1 MTAIQAA
8 FPANHYL
15 RGEDVDVNSFLYYLQ
30 EEVLPFPGTRIRL
43 ARLQYA
49 IGLCCDANVDLPPQI
64 ARLRFGG
71 KYQPRQDVS
80 TNEVPTCT
88 FAEYLCEER
97 PDVPFTMDVL
107 QRPATIRR
115 LESAIKQYCILAAAA
130 RRDCDRCVEQK
141 GSARAFTVCRRI
153 NTTDANDRRHVQYG
167 GKCLSCYKVGSK
179 CSHQGMSVVAQ
190 RYPLM
195 CCVQMNNI
203 VRHRRRRP
211 ALSSWLATKKMMV
224 ISNIS
229 ARLVGSRSSRIRC
242 SSRPGTTDGRAR

>member
-49 IGLCCDANVDLPPQI
+49 IGRAI

-80 TNEVPTCT
+80 TNEVPTRT
-88 FAEYLCEER
+88 FAEYLCDER
-97 PDVPFTMDVL
+97 PNVPFTMDVL

-115 LESAIKQYCILAAAA
+115 LESAIKQYCILSAAA

-153 NTTDANDRRHVQYG
+153 ITTDANDRRHVQHG

-195 CCVQMNNI
+195 CYVQMNNI

-211 ALSSWLATKKMMV
+211 ALSSWLGTKKMMV

-229 ARLVGSRSSRIRC
+229 AMLVGSGSSRIRC
-242 SSRPGTTDGRAR
+242 SSRPDTADGQAR